1 MLPVSTI
8 LLGLGSNLAGRWGE
22 PTAILAHTLQELT
35 AAGLRILACSSFYAT
50 APVGLGRQP
59 TYINA
64 VVMAEASFGPAELLR
79 TLKRIERRA
88 GRRLGRHWGPR
99 QLDIDVL
106 DFGGRQ
112 VGRPQGRQRPGQ
124 LMLPHPELHRRAF
137 VLLPLHEIAP
147 SWRHPRLGL
156 SVATLLSR
164 LPAHD
169 RAGVRRLLDSPG
181 ITCDKQRK

>member
-1 MLPVSTI
+1 MAP
-8 LLGLGSNLAGRWGE
+8 
-22 PTAILAHTLQELT
+22 
-35 AAGLRILACSSFYAT
+35 AA
-50 APVGLGRQP
+50 
-59 TYINA
+59 
-64 VVMAEASFGPAELLR
+64 LLR

-112 VGRPQGRQRPGQ
+112 IGNPHGHRRRGQ
-124 LMLPHPELHRRAF
+124 LQLPHPEMHRRAF
-137 VLLPLHEIAP
+137 VLLPLREVAP

-156 SVATLLSR
+156 TVSALLAR
-164 LPAHD
+164 LPPRD
-169 RAGVRRLLDSPG
+169 RAGVRRLLDSPS